1 MTKGKTTDR
10 ETLYKV
16 MVSYFMTRN
25 YSETAR
31 QLDMPISTVELLV
44 KTHIKDEEFVKLWNE
59 KKEDFATMADVIIYK
74 AMDKLNNELDNQKSI
89 PINQLTTAIGTL
101 YDKRRIESIGS
112 IESATPDITI
122 NVVDNSN
129 LEKALYSEDE
139 NEED

>member
-16 MVSYFMTRN
+16 MLSYFMTRS
-25 YSETAR
+25 YAATAR
-31 QLDMPISTVELLV
+31 ELDMPESTVKDLV
-44 KTHIKDEEFVKLWNE
+44 KRNIKEKEFVELWRE
-59 KKEDFATMADVIIYK
+59 KKEDFATMADVMIYK

-129 LEKALYSEDE
+129 LEKALYEEE